1 MGTPSKRRSISDAA
15 ATKLQPSPLLTSRLA
30 SATKDDSL
38 LDTSPQTPKR
48 SDFLARGLSLQ
59 MPPKTAATTATTSM
73 AAPSTIQRVPLSPQ
87 LDTQTSY
94 ASPQTSLP
102 RHSRGLDFSRAC
114 TNLHHSTLADN
125 PSPSSSPIMT
135 QSARKPSVNSMM
147 LDSPNLWPQVQ
158 TDRSAV
164 SSSVG
169 SISMLAD
176 EDSDDSTSD
185 DDVMDDMDDQILT
198 TPQVRKTANPQ
209 ATTPFGNHSTIMW
222 SNNFSPAH
230 ASLMKTFQRSRLK
243 KGRSRKSSSSASN
256 NSAMPSPRTTS
267 PPPLRS
273 IESSAHFGWPR
284 LKETRPEHPSLSSG
298 NDSGDEAAASSSAP
312 GVVRR
317 AVTRRGN
324 LLPKTKNFARI
335 RAALLEE
342 SAPVDN
348 EVRREAETMRQVH
361 NHDPV
366 PDLEGPSPGPSSSQ
380 PNVNPN
386 DPNDPQ
392 PDTITNNNPISFNL
406 HAHRNSGGVD
416 YWHKLENELHTPP
429 PPAFPTRGSSSLSG
443 DIAMDSP
450 AESTVLRSASVIS
463 MNEPSAASET
473 DTQNSTYPSQDALR
487 RPFGKRRR
495 DDDFDMQ
502 SFKRR
507 AVSPSMSVH
516 GGSPSMSVHGG
527 SPIVASPAA
536 SAAARNQALP
546 KDGAPL
552 EKSTSGGNGGGTAP
566 RRIGLQGMVDT
577 NEGIMRMSIE

>member
-1 MGTPSKRRSISDAA
+1 MDTFMGTPSKRRSVSDATATA
-15 ATKLQPSPLLTSRLA
+15 ARLQPSPLLTSRTA
-30 SATKDDSL
+30 NATKDDSL
-38 LDTSPQTPKR
+38 LSTSPQTPR
-48 SDFLARGLSLQ
+48 RPDFLGRGLSLQ
-59 MPPKTAATTATTSM
+59 MPTKTTATTATTSM
-73 AAPSTIQRVPLSPQ
+73 AAPNTIQRVPLSPQ

-114 TNLHHSTLADN
+114 TNLHHSTLAEH
-125 PSPSSSPIMT
+125 PSPDSSPIIT
-135 QSARKPSVNSMM
+135 QSARKPSMNSMM
-147 LDSPNLWPQVQ
+147 LDSPNLWPQMQ
-158 TDRSAV
+158 ADRSAV

-169 SISMLAD
+169 SVSMLAD
-176 EDSDDSTSD
+176 EDSDESTSD

-209 ATTPFGNHSTIMW
+209 ATTPFGNHNTVMW

-256 NSAMPSPRTTS
+256 NSAMPSPRTAS

-273 IESSAHFGWPR
+273 IEGSTHFGWPR
-284 LKETRPEHPSLSSG
+284 LRENRQEQPSLSSG
-298 NDSGDEAAASSSAP
+298 NDSGDEAAASSSTP

-342 SAPVDN
+342 SAPVDS

-366 PDLEGPSPGPSSSQ
+366 PDLDGPSPGPSSSQ
-380 PNVNPN
+380 PNANPN

-392 PDTITNNNPISFNL
+392 PDTINNNPISFNL

-416 YWHKLENELHTPP
+416 YWHKLETELHTPP

-450 AESTVLRSASVIS
+450 ADNSTLRSASVIS
-463 MNEPSAASET
+463 MNEPSIASSAET
-473 DTQNSTYPSQDALR
+473 DTQGSTYVSQDALR

-516 GGSPSMSVHGG
+516 GGSPV
-527 SPIVASPAA
+527 VASPVA
-536 SAAARNQALP
+536 SAAARNQSLP
-546 KDGAPL
+546 RDGAPL
-552 EKSTSGGNGGGTAP
+552 EKSTSNGASGTAP

>member
-1 MGTPSKRRSISDAA
+1 
-15 ATKLQPSPLLTSRLA
+15 
-30 SATKDDSL
+30 
-38 LDTSPQTPKR
+38 
-48 SDFLARGLSLQ
+48 
-59 MPPKTAATTATTSM
+59 
-73 AAPSTIQRVPLSPQ
+73 
-87 LDTQTSY
+87 
-94 ASPQTSLP
+94 
-102 RHSRGLDFSRAC
+102 
-114 TNLHHSTLADN
+114 
-125 PSPSSSPIMT
+125 
-135 QSARKPSVNSMM
+135 
-147 LDSPNLWPQVQ
+147 
-158 TDRSAV
+158 
-164 SSSVG
+164 
-169 SISMLAD
+169 
-176 EDSDDSTSD
+176 
-185 DDVMDDMDDQILT
+185 
-198 TPQVRKTANPQ
+198 
-209 ATTPFGNHSTIMW
+209 MW

-273 IESSAHFGWPR
+273 IEGSAHFGWPR
-284 LKETRPEHPSLSSG
+284 LRETRPEHPSLSSG
-298 NDSGDEAAASSSAP
+298 NDSGDEAVAASSVP

-342 SAPVDN
+342 SAPVDS

-392 PDTITNNNPISFNL
+392 PDTTNNNPISFNL
-406 HAHRNSGGVD
+406 HAHRNSGGVE

-429 PPAFPTRGSSSLSG
+429 PPSFPTRGSSSLSG

-450 AESTVLRSASVIS
+450 ADSTLRSASVIS

-473 DTQNSTYPSQDALR
+473 DTQNSTYTSQDALR

-516 GGSPSMSVHGG
+516 GN
-527 SPIVASPAA
+527 SPIVA
-536 SAAARNQALP
+536 
-546 KDGAPL
+546 
-552 EKSTSGGNGGGTAP
+552 
-566 RRIGLQGMVDT
+566 
-577 NEGIMRMSIE
+577 

>member
-1 MGTPSKRRSISDAA
+1 MDTYIGTPSKRRSISDAA

-114 TNLHHSTLADN
+114 TNLHHSTLADK

-429 PPAFPTRGSSSLSG
+429 PPAFPARGSSSLSG

-516 GGSPSMSVHGG
+516 GGSP
-527 SPIVASPAA
+527 IVASPAA

>member
-1 MGTPSKRRSISDAA
+1 MDTYMGTPSKRRSISDATATA
-15 ATKLQPSPLLTSRLA
+15 ARLQPSPLLTSRLP

-48 SDFLARGLSLQ
+48 PDFLARGLSLQ
-59 MPPKTAATTATTSM
+59 MPPKTTATTATTSM
-73 AAPSTIQRVPLSPQ
+73 AAPNTIQRVPLSPQ
-87 LDTQTSY
+87 LDPQTSY

-135 QSARKPSVNSMM
+135 ARKPSVNSMM
-147 LDSPNLWPQVQ
+147 LDSPNLWPQGQ
-158 TDRSAV
+158 ADRSAV

-185 DDVMDDMDDQILT
+185 DDVMDDLDDQILT
-198 TPQVRKTANPQ
+198 TPQLRKTANPQ
-209 ATTPFGNHSTIMW
+209 AATPFGGHSTIMW

-267 PPPLRS
+267 SPPLRS
-273 IESSAHFGWPR
+273 IEGSAHFGWPR
-284 LKETRPEHPSLSSG
+284 LRETRPEHPSLSSG
-298 NDSGDEAAASSSAP
+298 NDSGDEAVAASSVP

-342 SAPVDN
+342 SAPVDS

-392 PDTITNNNPISFNL
+392 PDTTNNNPISFNL

-429 PPAFPTRGSSSLSG
+429 PPSFPTRGSSSLSG
-443 DIAMDSP
+443 DITMDSP
-450 AESTVLRSASVIS
+450 ADSALRSASVIS

-473 DTQNSTYPSQDALR
+473 DTQNSTYTSQDALR

-516 GGSPSMSVHGG
+516 GNSPV
-527 SPIVASPAA
+527 VASPVA
-536 SAAARNQALP
+536 SAAARNQGLP

-552 EKSTSGGNGGGTAP
+552 EKSTSGGNSNNTAP

>member
-1 MGTPSKRRSISDAA
+1 
-15 ATKLQPSPLLTSRLA
+15 
-30 SATKDDSL
+30 
-38 LDTSPQTPKR
+38 
-48 SDFLARGLSLQ
+48 
-59 MPPKTAATTATTSM
+59 
-73 AAPSTIQRVPLSPQ
+73 
-87 LDTQTSY
+87 
-94 ASPQTSLP
+94 
-102 RHSRGLDFSRAC
+102 
-114 TNLHHSTLADN
+114 
-125 PSPSSSPIMT
+125 MT

-147 LDSPNLWPQVQ
+147 LDSPNLWPQGQ

-185 DDVMDDMDDQILT
+185 DDAMDDLDDPILT
-198 TPQVRKTANPQ
+198 TPQVRRTANPQ

-298 NDSGDEAAASSSAP
+298 NDSGDEAAASSSTP

-324 LLPKTKNFARI
+324 LLVSHCPDTSPSTRLTPLQPKTKNFARI

-380 PNVNPN
+380 PNHNPN

-392 PDTITNNNPISFNL
+392 PDTINNNPISFNL

-450 AESTVLRSASVIS
+450 ADSTVLRSASVIS

-516 GGSPSMSVHGG
+516 GGSPIVG
-527 SPIVASPAA
+527 SPVA
-536 SAAARNQALP
+536 SAAARNQTLP

-552 EKSTSGGNGGGTAP
+552 EKSTSGGNSNGTAP

>member
-1 MGTPSKRRSISDAA
+1 
-15 ATKLQPSPLLTSRLA
+15 
-30 SATKDDSL
+30 
-38 LDTSPQTPKR
+38 
-48 SDFLARGLSLQ
+48 
-59 MPPKTAATTATTSM
+59 
-73 AAPSTIQRVPLSPQ
+73 
-87 LDTQTSY
+87 
-94 ASPQTSLP
+94 
-102 RHSRGLDFSRAC
+102 
-114 TNLHHSTLADN
+114 
-125 PSPSSSPIMT
+125 
-135 QSARKPSVNSMM
+135 M
-147 LDSPNLWPQVQ
+147 LDSPNLWPQTQ

-169 SISMLAD
+169 SVNMLAS
-176 EDSDDSTSD
+176 EDSSDSTSD
-185 DDVMDDMDDQILT
+185 DDLMDDMDDQILT
-198 TPQVRKTANPQ
+198 TPQVRKSTNPQ
-209 ATTPFGNHSTIMW
+209 ATTPFGNHNTLVW

-273 IESSAHFGWPR
+273 IESSSQFGWPR
-284 LKETRPEHPSLSSG
+284 LGGSRETRAEQHPSLSSG
-298 NDSGDEAAASSSAP
+298 NDSGDEAAASSTP

-324 LLPKTKNFARI
+324 LLVSDDRHFPQPSLTPAQPKTKNFARI

-342 SAPVDN
+342 SAPVDS

-361 NHDPV
+361 DRDPV

-380 PNVNPN
+380 PNANPN

-392 PDTITNNNPISFNL
+392 PETTGNNSNNNISFNL

-416 YWHKLENELHTPP
+416 YWHKLESELHTPP
-429 PPAFPTRGSSSLSG
+429 PPAFPARGSSSLSG

-450 AESTVLRSASVIS
+450 AGENTVLRSASVIS
-463 MNEPSAASET
+463 LNDPSVASSAET
-473 DTQNSTYPSQDALR
+473 DLQPFNYSQNTDALR

-516 GGSPSMSVHGG
+516 GGSPV
-527 SPIVASPAA
+527 VASPAA
-536 SAAARNQALP
+536 SAAARNQSLP
-546 KDGAPL
+546 RDGAPL
-552 EKSTSGGNGGGTAP
+552 EKSISGGGNGP
-566 RRIGLQGMVDT
+566 RRVGLQGMVDT